1 MHKHVSHNRCYA
13 SAKASSAAIL
23 TLLRHDVPGNWNI
36 SRDQVAD
43 NLRVIKTQRIFEF
56 SA

>member
-36 SRDQVAD
+36 SCDQVSD
-43 NLRVIKTQRIFEF
+43 NFRVINPKGFRVL
-56 SA
+56 A